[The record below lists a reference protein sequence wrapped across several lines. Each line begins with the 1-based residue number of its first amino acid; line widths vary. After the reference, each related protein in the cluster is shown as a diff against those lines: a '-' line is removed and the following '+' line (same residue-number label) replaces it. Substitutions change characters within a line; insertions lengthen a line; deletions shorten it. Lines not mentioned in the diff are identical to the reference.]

1 MRLYH
6 HFNGYTI
13 TYKALKP
20 FIIFTGKL
28 MNNISSLQHNAID
41 MKILFYLTFS
51 LIIGNAS
58 AQTAKDSVKTT
69 IQTFFEGMKKND
81 TALIAS
87 TLDTACTLNSVMEGK
102 NGNAIYSQDKISSF
116 LQQVN
121 QLKGSK
127 LDERLLSYDIKVDG
141 ALSIAWTP
149 YEFYFNDTFSHCGVN
164 VFTLIKRN
172 DRWVIKDITDTR
184 RKFNCR

>member
-1 MRLYH
+1 MRLHH

-20 FIIFTGKL
+20 FIIFTEIL
-28 MNNISSLQHNAID
+28 MINISSLPDNAID
-41 MKILFYLTFS
+41 MKILFYLIFS
-51 LIIGNAS
+51 LIIGNVS
-58 AQTAKDSVKTT
+58 AQTAKDSVKTI

-81 TALIAS
+81 TALIATS
-87 TLDTACTLNSVMEGK
+87 LDTACTLNSVMEGK
-102 NGNAIYSQDKISSF
+102 NGNAVYSQEKISSF
-116 LQQVN
+116 LEQVA

-141 ALSIAWTP
+141 ALAIAWTP
-149 YEFYFNDTFSHCGVN
+149 YEFYFNDQFSHCGVN
-164 VFTLIKRN
+164 IFTLIKRN

-184 RKFNCR
+184 RKYNCR